1 MEQLFYDISTYLL
14 PLKLSAGTGEY
25 TQASKKRKL
34 NENGDTG
41 WEIKQESKHGNGLD
55 NGHWEN
61 GSYSEI
67 KEISFS
73 VPQRKKLT
81 LEIGKLPN
89 QGLRAS
95 NPSTGETEFQVHWS
109 EIKHVV
115 CLPVPEKAQVQHN
128 FCVFTDSTAEQV
140 LWTVPAKV
148 PKAGI
153 VGIETPAEPDETY
166 KDILIRLL
174 NERLKSRK
182 ERVIVP
188 DEKEFVSQTVQA
200 HRKGEKAV
208 HVKAFRGSKDGVS
221 SRHLKYI
228 YPSLLFF
235 KRHFTVWS
243 HQILL
248 LSTHTSPSR
257 QRLLFMTSTL
267 RFV

>member
-1 MEQLFYDISTYLL
+1 LFYDISTYIC
-14 PLKLSAGTGEY
+14 PAKSSAGTDEY

-34 NENGDTG
+34 NENGET
-41 WEIKQESKHGNGLD
+41 KQETKQGSMHGNGVS

-61 GSYSEI
+61 ESYSEI

-95 NPSTGETEFQVHWS
+95 NPSTGGTEFQVQWNDI
-109 EIKHVV
+109 EHVV

-140 LWTVPAKV
+140 LWTVPGNV

-153 VGIETPAEPDETY
+153 VGSEIHAEPEETY

-182 ERVIVP
+182 ARVIVP
-188 DEKEFVSQTVQA
+188 DEKEFVSQTAQA
-200 HRKGEKAV
+200 NRKGEKAV

-221 SRHLKYI
+221 FVIKNSSILVFYHLSI
-228 YPSLLFF
+228 IHL
-235 KRHFTVWS
+235 VVS
-243 HQILL
+243 HQISLL
-248 LSTHTSPSR
+248 CVR
-257 QRLLFMTSTL
+257 
-267 RFV
+267 